1 MSKVALPTPIRV
13 GRLVDPSSVSARKS
27 TPEPESATDPRSVSW
42 IAIAFVWGLFL
53 VLSSVGVLAAALAPV
68 RQKVSLIVGPP
79 VEQPQP
85 EPVAEA
91 GPVARVMD
99 EPLPMPREVKV
110 VVWERPGRTPAAAE
124 PAKESACDRF
134 GTRIEFVRSQ
144 SVAFLAAQADQR
156 LVLALHIAG
165 NFEDSGFT

>member
-1 MSKVALPTPIRV
+1 MSKVPLPAPVRA
-13 GRLVDPSSVSARKS
+13 GRRVDPSSVSARQSK
-27 TPEPESATDPRSVSW
+27 PVPRPATDPRSVSW
-42 IAIAFVWGLFL
+42 VAIAFVWGLFL

-68 RQKVSLIVGPP
+68 RQKVTVAVVPAAEPP
-79 VEQPQP
+79 PP
-85 EPVAEA
+85 EPVVEA
-91 GPVARVMD
+91 GPVARAMD

-110 VVWERPGRTPAAAE
+110 VVWERPGRTPVTAE
-124 PAKESACDRF
+124 AAKESACDRF
-134 GTRIEFVRSQ
+134 GTKIDFVRSQ